1 MSNGKRETKDVRQ
14 EAKKQEKVITRSLR
28 QPAPIRSGKQ
38 SKIFGRSLHPDGSGL
53 VMTNQ

>member
-1 MSNGKRETKDVRQ
+1 MSNGKRETKGVRQ